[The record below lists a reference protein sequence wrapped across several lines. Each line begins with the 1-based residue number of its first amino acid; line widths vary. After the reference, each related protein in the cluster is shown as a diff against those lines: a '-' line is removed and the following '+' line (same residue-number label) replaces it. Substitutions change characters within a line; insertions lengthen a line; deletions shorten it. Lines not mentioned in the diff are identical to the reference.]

1 VELLRETV
9 PNLLLPA
16 VMTCSSCIRLTRLR
30 LLASFLFLLAT
41 ATGSLPGA
49 AAPEAEATL
58 PQLLGVETVPLPEGT
73 QRWVRSELY
82 FSIAVIGRE
91 DRPSHADA
99 YWQTFMNEEVTPRF
113 PDGLTVFDAVGQWLA
128 REDEPPPQL
137 RTRVI
142 VLLHP
147 DVADAAERIDALI
160 EAWKTETGQRS
171 VLWVRQPA
179 LVRF

>member
-1 VELLRETV
+1 MLPETV

-16 VMTCSSCIRLTRLR
+16 VMTYSCCTRFSRLR
-30 LLASFLFLLAT
+30 SLAPFLLLLAT
-41 ATGSLPGA
+41 AAGSLPAA
-49 AAPEAEATL
+49 AAPEPEPTL

-82 FSIAVIGRE
+82 FSISVIGRE
-91 DRPSHADA
+91 DRPRHADA
-99 YWQTFMNEEVTPRF
+99 YWQTFMKKEVTPRF

-128 REDEPPPQL
+128 GKDEPPPQL

-160 EAWKTETGQRS
+160 KAWKAETGQRS